1 MPLIPKTRQHLKAKA
16 HKLKPIVML
25 GNKGLTPAVLKELEI
40 ALNDHELVKVRV
52 ACEDRD
58 EKKAMVAEMCTATEA
73 ELVQLIG
80 GIAVIFRKRKDASL

>member
-1 MPLIPKTRQHLKAKA
+1 MALIPKTRQHLKAKA

-25 GNKGLTPAVLKELEI
+25 GSKGLTPAVNREIDI
-40 ALNDHELVKVRV
+40 ALDDHELIKVRV

-58 EKKAMVAEMCTATEA
+58 EKKALVAEICETAKA

-80 GIAVIFRKRKDASL
+80 NIAVIYRKNIEK

>member
-1 MPLIPKTRQHLKAKA
+1 MALIPKTRQHLKAKA

-25 GNKGLTPAVLKELEI
+25 GSKGLTAAVHREIDI
-40 ALNDHELVKVRV
+40 ALDDHELIKVRV

-58 EKKAMVAEMCTATEA
+58 EKKALVAAICEESKA

-80 GIAVIFRKRKDASL
+80 NIAVLYRKNVEK